1 MSDEEEIEGEGFVF
15 KDSRSSQLSEDE
27 ALDQDS
33 QAEANK
39 TDPAKEQAA
48 SKPFKIDFSTFIMSL
63 TSSAFYHLG
72 DIADPETGKTET
84 NLPAVQ
90 QMVSGP
96 AIFMMVFSIIT
107 LVVILFGL
115 IASAIQ
121 GGAGIF
127 GDLPP
132 EARARLAFEGVGNII
147 QLTLALVSNTAI
159 LIGAIKMKN
168 LRSYPW
174 AMAASILSIL
184 SGCGCCCP
192 IGPAGGIWA
201 IVVLTK
207 PGVKAAF
214 DQTKS
219 MA

>member
-39 TDPAKEQAA
+39 TDPTKEQAA

-90 QMVSGP
+90 QTIDM
-96 AIFMMVFSIIT
+96 
-107 LVVILFGL
+107 L
-115 IASAIQ
+115 IMLKEKTQ
-121 GGAGIF
+121 GN
-127 GDLPP
+127 LN
-132 EARARLAFEGVGNII
+132 EEEGKLLE
-147 QLTLALVSNTAI
+147 QLIYELQ
-159 LIGAIKMKN
+159 MKFV
-168 LRSYPW
+168 
-174 AMAASILSIL
+174 AK
-184 SGCGCCCP
+184 
-192 IGPAGGIWA
+192 
-201 IVVLTK
+201 TK
-207 PGVKAAF
+207 K
-214 DQTKS
+214 
-219 MA
+219 